1 DRERGLAGAA
11 RATSPRG
18 VRRAAPPRGG
28 GGLGR
33 ATRARAAAR
42 RGGGA
47 RTADTQPDRRPL
59 RGRGTRGPPGDG
71 RRGRDRAGA
80 GPARGARPCM
90 ANIPADLRYTK
101 EHEYVKQTGADA
113 IVQIGI
119 TDYAQGELGDVV
131 FVDLPKVGAVFARG
145 DVFGTIEAV
154 KAVSE
159 LYAPLAGTVTE
170 VNKALEGDP
179 ALVNRD
185 PYGAGWMIK
194 LRAKNTAELDQLLT
208 SEAYKKQ

>member
-1 DRERGLAGAA
+1 
-11 RATSPRG
+11 
-18 VRRAAPPRGG
+18 
-28 GGLGR
+28 
-33 ATRARAAAR
+33 
-42 RGGGA
+42 
-47 RTADTQPDRRPL
+47 
-59 RGRGTRGPPGDG
+59 
-71 RRGRDRAGA
+71 
-80 GPARGARPCM
+80 M

-185 PYGAGWMIK
+185 AYGAGWMIK

-208 SEAYKKQ
+208 SEAYKKQIGQ

>member
-1 DRERGLAGAA
+1 
-11 RATSPRG
+11 
-18 VRRAAPPRGG
+18 
-28 GGLGR
+28 
-33 ATRARAAAR
+33 
-42 RGGGA
+42 
-47 RTADTQPDRRPL
+47 
-59 RGRGTRGPPGDG
+59 
-71 RRGRDRAGA
+71 
-80 GPARGARPCM
+80 M

-131 FVDLPKVGAVFARG
+131 YVDLPKVGAVFARG

-170 VNKALEGDP
+170 VNTAREGDP
-179 ALVNRD
+179 ALVNKD
-185 PYGAGWMIK
+185 PYGGGWMITRRVK
-194 LRAKNTAELDQLLT
+194 TAAELDQLLGND
-208 SEAYKKQ
+208 AYT

>member
-1 DRERGLAGAA
+1 
-11 RATSPRG
+11 
-18 VRRAAPPRGG
+18 
-28 GGLGR
+28 
-33 ATRARAAAR
+33 
-42 RGGGA
+42 
-47 RTADTQPDRRPL
+47 
-59 RGRGTRGPPGDG
+59 
-71 RRGRDRAGA
+71 
-80 GPARGARPCM
+80 M

-101 EHEYVKQTGADA
+101 EHEYVKQIGADA

-159 LYAPLAGTVTE
+159 LYAALAGTVTE

-194 LRAKNTAELDQLLT
+194 LRAKNTAELDQLVIPMHYNTWDVIKADPEQFKRQVGGRARVVVLAPG
-208 SEAYKKQ
+208 EAHTLS

>member
-1 DRERGLAGAA
+1 
-11 RATSPRG
+11 
-18 VRRAAPPRGG
+18 
-28 GGLGR
+28 
-33 ATRARAAAR
+33 
-42 RGGGA
+42 
-47 RTADTQPDRRPL
+47 
-59 RGRGTRGPPGDG
+59 
-71 RRGRDRAGA
+71 
-80 GPARGARPCM
+80 M

-170 VNKALEGDP
+170 VNKALEGDS

-194 LRAKNTAELDQLLT
+194 LPAKNAAQLEQLLT
-208 SEAYKKQ
+208 SKAYTKHNRQYRRQACPHPRSTGSPAS

>member
-1 DRERGLAGAA
+1 
-11 RATSPRG
+11 
-18 VRRAAPPRGG
+18 
-28 GGLGR
+28 
-33 ATRARAAAR
+33 
-42 RGGGA
+42 
-47 RTADTQPDRRPL
+47 
-59 RGRGTRGPPGDG
+59 
-71 RRGRDRAGA
+71 
-80 GPARGARPCM
+80 M

-131 FVDLPKVGAVFARG
+131 YVDLPKVGAVFGRG

-159 LYAPLAGTVTE
+159 LFAPLAGTVTD
-170 VNKALEGDP
+170 VNTALESDP

-185 PYGAGWMIK
+185 PYGDGWMIR
-194 LRAKNTAELDQLLT
+194 LRIKHAAEFDQLLDA
-208 SEAYKKQ
+208 ERYKKLVGE